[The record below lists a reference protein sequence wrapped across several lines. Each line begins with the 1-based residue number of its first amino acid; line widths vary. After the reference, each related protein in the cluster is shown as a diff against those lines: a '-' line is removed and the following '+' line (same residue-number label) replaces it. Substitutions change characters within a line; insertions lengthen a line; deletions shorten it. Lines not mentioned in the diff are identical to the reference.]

1 MTRPVFGGSDDPSN
15 IRNSRLNSK
24 ASAGDRDRYQTA
36 RTPCMSPRA
45 IAVEEVTATEICGT
59 LDSAEPAVREKMLTL
74 VIAHRYDTAGAGIE
88 AVLKAGGYSVIARC
102 SHEDDLL
109 RSVEAHRPNII
120 MLAENV
126 VRQEAA
132 KTVLQL
138 RACNCS
144 VAIIFLLEEREA
156 ITAVDLMDLD
166 VEGILLSAACAS
178 SVIDCV
184 GSVRRGRKWID
195 PNLLRHLATGE
206 RPSQIASS
214 LTSREAE
221 IAHLV
226 SRGLRNKEIGRELH
240 LSEGT
245 VKVYLHHI
253 YKKLRLGGRTQLAL
267 STVGACATT
276 KPPDCT
282 RSNRR
287 GRLFLLPFFLDQSSF
302 FDTMAQFFQI

>member
-1 MTRPVFGGSDDPSN
+1 M
-15 IRNSRLNSK
+15 
-24 ASAGDRDRYQTA
+24 ASAWDRDRYQTA
-36 RTPCMSPRA
+36 QTPCMRPRA

-59 LDSAEPAVREKMLTL
+59 LDSAEPAVRDKMLTL
-74 VIAHRYDTAGAGIE
+74 LIAHRYDTAGAGIE
-88 AVLKAGGYSVIARC
+88 AVLKAGGHSVIARC

-138 RACNCS
+138 RACYCS

-184 GSVRRGRKWID
+184 ESVRRGRKWID
-195 PNLLRHLATGE
+195 PNLLRHLAMGE

-226 SRGLRNKEIGRELH
+226 SRGLRNKEIARELH

-245 VKVYLHHI
+245 VKMYLHHI
-253 YKKLRLGGRTQLAL
+253 YKQLRLSGRTQLAL

-276 KPPDCT
+276 KPPDQ
-282 RSNRR
+282 NRK
-287 GRLFLLPFFLDQSSF
+287 GRLFLLPFFLPQFSF
-302 FDTMAQFFQI
+302 FDTMAQFILI